1 MKTTAYLFNPF
12 KYIAGWKAL
21 GLGWV
26 IMLITA
32 CIAWHGKTH
41 FNGVID
47 AHYGL
52 AAPFRMYVFDAAIA
66 WAFTVVCFYMAA
78 LLFSGSSVRLIDMAG
93 TMALARAPM
102 LFVALLFLAM
112 PPANDMRQ
120 VKTIYD
126 IGAGVL
132 LLTFAALVFTAW
144 SVALMYRAFT
154 VSANLKGS
162 RAAWVFFVTLAIA
175 EVLSQF
181 IFFPIYRHLIQP

>member
-1 MKTTAYLFNPF
+1 MKTTYLFNPF

-21 GLGWV
+21 ALGWA

-32 CIAWHGKTH
+32 CIAWYGKTH

-52 AAPFRMYVFDAAIA
+52 AAPFRIYVFDAAIA
-66 WAFTVVCFYMAA
+66 WALAVACFYAAA
-78 LLFSGSSVRLIDMAG
+78 LIFSGSSVRLIDMAG

-102 LFVALLFLAM
+102 IFVALLFLAM
-112 PPANDMRQ
+112 PPANHLLRA
-120 VKTIYD
+120 KNSYD
-126 IGAGVL
+126 IGAGPL
-132 LLTFAALVFTAW
+132 LLSVAAVVFIVW
-144 SVALMYRAFT
+144 LVALMYRAFT

-162 RAAWVFFVTLAIA
+162 RAAWIFFVTLAIA

-181 IFFPIYRHLIQP
+181 IFFPLYRHLIQP